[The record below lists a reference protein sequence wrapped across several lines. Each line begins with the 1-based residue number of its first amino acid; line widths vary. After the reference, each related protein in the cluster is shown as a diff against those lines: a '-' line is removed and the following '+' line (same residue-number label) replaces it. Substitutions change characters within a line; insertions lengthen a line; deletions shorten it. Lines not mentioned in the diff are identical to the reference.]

1 MTARAPLGRGLLAAL
16 AAVALAFVLGAYS
29 NSFNNEFHFDDSHVV
44 QNNLF
49 IRSTGNIPLF
59 FRYAT
64 TFSSQPLN
72 ATYRPLVSTTLA
84 IDYWL
89 GGGLNPRQ
97 FHLSQL
103 AMLIALCAMLWAFAC
118 RAFAQDG
125 PRAWGTVAALF
136 AATLFAA
143 HTANT
148 ETMNAISARSELL
161 STMGV
166 LGSFLVY
173 LAFPS
178 LQRTYLFVLPMVIG
192 ALAKT
197 PAVIFAPLFI
207 TWVYLFEQKRSVADL
222 LTPAGRKSAGAALL
236 KGLPVLA
243 IGLVT
248 FVAVE
253 SQNAPTATWGG
264 GDRIA
269 YLYTQAFA
277 WLHYARLFF
286 IPIGLTADTDWRL
299 ITEWYDT
306 RVMAGLLFIALLVRM
321 LWTTSATPAWRPVTF
336 GLAWFILA
344 LLPASSIVPLAEV
357 VNEHRVFFPYVGA
370 CLAAAWA
377 AGVWL
382 ERWADRGG
390 AAVPAACVAA
400 PLVLAAFA
408 GGAYERNKAW
418 RTEES
423 LWKDVTEKSPMNG
436 RGWMNYGLT
445 QMSAGRFPEAKALFD
460 RALQYTPNYPTLEVN
475 LGIVED
481 RLGDIAAAERHFN
494 RALQLDANYQGGH
507 LFYGRWLLEKSRAAD
522 AAPYLR
528 RAAELSPADPQARY
542 LLMSAL
548 SRTGQTEQLKQVA
561 ADTLK
566 LVPGDPTATRYLEG
580 KGESAATAKT
590 DAEKT
595 YEDWLN
601 QSLRLYQTSDYRGS
615 LDAARKALALQE
627 TAAAYNNVAA
637 AHLGMTQWDE
647 AIVAL
652 TQALRLDPSLQIAK
666 NNLKWAESEKAK
678 LAK

>member
-1 MTARAPLGRGLLAAL
+1 MTARAPLGRGPLLALAAL
-16 AAVALAFVLGAYS
+16 ALAAVLGVYA
-29 NSFNNEFHFDDSHVV
+29 NSFDNEFHFDDSHVI

-49 IRSTGNIPLF
+49 IRNIGNIPLF
-59 FRYAT
+59 FRDAT

-84 IDYWL
+84 VDYWL
-89 GGGLNPRQ
+89 GGGLQPRQ
-97 FHLSQL
+97 FHITQL
-103 AMLIALCAMLWAFAC
+103 MMLVVLAAMLWAFA
-118 RAFAQDG
+118 RAVFAQSG
-125 PRAWGTVAALF
+125 ARAWTTAGALC
-136 AATLFAA
+136 AATLFGV

-173 LAFPS
+173 LAFPA
-178 LQRTYLFVLPMVIG
+178 LQRTYLFVIPMVIG

-207 TWVYLFEQKRSVADL
+207 TWVYLFEQKRSLADL
-222 LTPAGRKSAGAALL
+222 FTPAGRKGAAAAFI

-243 IGLVT
+243 IGVAS
-248 FVAVE
+248 FMAVE
-253 SQNAPTATWGG
+253 SQNAPTASWGG
-264 GDRIA
+264 GDRLY

-277 WLHYARLFF
+277 WLHYARLFVL
-286 IPIGLTADTDWRL
+286 PMGLSADTDWRL
-299 ITEWYDT
+299 IEQWYDT
-306 RVMAGLLFIALLVRM
+306 RVFAGVLFIALLVRV
-321 LWTTSATPAWRPVTF
+321 LWTTSAREMWRPVTF

-344 LLPASSIVPLAEV
+344 LVPASSIVPLAEV

-370 CLAAAWA
+370 CIAAVWA

-382 ERWADRGG
+382 ETWADAGRP
-390 AAVPAACVAA
+390 AVPVAWVTGV
-400 PLVLAAFA
+400 LVIGAF
-408 GGAYERNKAW
+408 GVGAHERNKAW
-418 RTEES
+418 RTEET

-445 QMSAGRFPEAKALFD
+445 QMSAGRYAEAKALFD

-475 LGIVED
+475 LGIVTD
-481 RLGDIAAAERHFN
+481 RLGDVVAAEQHFN

-507 LFYGRWLLEKSRAAD
+507 LFYGRWLLEKNRASD
-522 AAPYLR
+522 AVSYLR
-528 RAAELSPADPQARY
+528 RASELAPADPQARY

-548 SRTGQTEQLKQVA
+548 ARLGQTAELKQVA
-561 ADTLK
+561 ADTLR

-580 KGESAATAKT
+580 KTDVASAPKT

-601 QSLRLYQTSDYRGS
+601 QSLRLYQTSDFAGS
-615 LDAARKALALQE
+615 LDAAKKALALSE
-627 TAAAYNNVAA
+627 TAAAYNNIAA
-637 AHLGMTQWDE
+637 ANLGMKRWDD

-652 TQALRLDPSLQIAK
+652 NQALRLDPNLQIAK

-678 LAK
+678 LAR